1 MHLTIIATGSRGDIQ
16 PMVAL
21 GCGLKAAGYRV
32 RLGVPETFAP
42 FVRAHG
48 LEFAPVGGDVRALV
62 ESDAMRRALQA
73 GERPVRF
80 LRNMLRA
87 AAPEIERA
95 GRETWAAC
103 QGTDAIIAAPL
114 TLLLGYFVAQ
124 KLRVPLCLASL
135 QPSAPTRA
143 VPSAGVPPPPRWL
156 PGRGLYN
163 YASYYFTG
171 QLFWQLVRSPSQRS
185 WSSLFP
191 GERLPIWG
199 PRLKEALPHIPMLFG
214 YSPTVL
220 PKFAD
225 WGPTQHVTGYWFLDR
240 DPAWRPPA
248 ALAEFLAS
256 GPPPVYVG
264 FGSMNSRDPEAMT
277 ALVVAALR
285 RANRRGV
292 LFTGWGGMGAAVSD
306 DIMPIDAAPHDWLFP
321 RMAAVVHHGGAGT
334 TAAGL
339 RAGIPSIL
347 IPFGA
352 DQPFWGRRVRALG
365 VGPAPIPLKQLTAA
379 RLADAITAATTD
391 DAMIRR
397 AAEIGQ
403 QIRSEDGVGN
413 AVRLITEWL
422 ARVSRGPYPDSHH
435 QPS

>member
-21 GCGLKAAGYRV
+21 GCGLKAAGYGV
-32 RLGVPETFAP
+32 RLGVPETFTS
-42 FVRAHG
+42 FVREHG

-62 ESDAMRRALQA
+62 ESNAMRRALQA
-73 GERPVRF
+73 GEHPVRF

-87 AAPEIERA
+87 AGPEIERS

-103 QGTDAIIAAPL
+103 QGTDCIITAPL
-114 TLLLGYFVAQ
+114 TLLLGSFVAQ

-135 QPSAPTRA
+135 QPSAPTHA
-143 VPSAGVPPPPRWL
+143 VPSMGVPPPPRWL
-156 PGRGLYN
+156 PGKGLYN
-163 YASYYFTG
+163 YVSYYFTG
-171 QLFWQLVRSPSQRS
+171 QLFWQLVRSPSQKS

-191 GERLPIWG
+191 GERLPFWG
-199 PRLKEALPHIPMLFG
+199 PRLKEELPHILMLFG

-225 WGPTQHVTGYWFLDR
+225 GGPTQHVTGYWFLDS
-240 DPAWRPPA
+240 DPAWQPPA
-248 ALAEFLAS
+248 ALADFLAV

-264 FGSMNSRDPEAMT
+264 FGSMNSRDPAAMT
-277 ALVVAALR
+277 TLVIAALR

-292 LFTGWGGMGAAVSD
+292 LLTGWGGMRTATRSD
-306 DIMPIDAAPHDWLFP
+306 DMFPIDAAPHDWLFP

-339 RAGIPSIL
+339 RAGVPSIL
-347 IPFGA
+347 VPFGA
-352 DQPFWGRRVRALG
+352 DQPFWGRRVHALG
-365 VGPAPIPLKQLTAA
+365 VGPAPIPLKHLTAA
-379 RLADAITAATTD
+379 RLADAIVAATTD
-391 DAMIRR
+391 DAMIHR

-403 QIRSEDGVGN
+403 CIRAEDGIGR
-413 AVRLITEWL
+413 AVALIAEW
-422 ARVSRGPYPDSHH
+422 AAGRTGR
-435 QPS
+435 